1 LIGLVLALLSGIS
14 FSTSNVYIRQGVHR
28 SGEAFSIIPI
38 FAFIGTALFGIL
50 VFILDEVEYLAS
62 LSWLGVSVLVVAG
75 VIHFILGRILAYT
88 GIRLIGA
95 NRTVPIF
102 SCSIL
107 IAALLGIFLM
117 GEPLTSSI
125 IFAVLLIIGGII
137 LIGRTG
143 NSASAKSSMPQSH
156 LVKGVLMALAAA
168 LCWGVSPVLVKIG
181 LREVGSPLV
190 ATFISYT
197 ASFVVISLSLFYP
210 ANSEKLRRL
219 SRFSLMPIIYAAVAV
234 AIAQI
239 LRYNALDFSHISAV
253 EPTIMSTNS
262 LFVFPLSFLINREI
276 EAFNLKIILGAV
288 AIVAGVCLIFWT
300 A

>member
-38 FAFIGTALFGIL
+38 FAFIGTVLFGIL
-50 VFILDEVEYLAS
+50 VFILGEAEHLAA
-62 LSWLGVSVLVVAG
+62 LTWLGVSVLVVAG

-117 GEPLTSSI
+117 GEPLTYSI
-125 IFAVLLIIGGII
+125 VAAVLLIIGGVI

-143 NSASAKSSMPQSH
+143 NSASVKSSMHQNH
-156 LVKGVLMALAAA
+156 LAKGVLMALAAA

-219 SRFSLMPIIYAAVAV
+219 SRFSLMPIIYAAIAV

-239 LRYNALDFSHISAV
+239 LRYSALNFGHISAV

-262 LFVFPLSFLINREI
+262 LFIFPLSFLINREI

-288 AIVAGVCLIFWT
+288 AIVVGVCLIFWI